1 VYWRLVTS
9 DECRVPEWEG
19 LRAFLEEISAKTH
32 TTPAVFVRVANKG
45 VAGYGTWKCVRRME
59 DGSATE
65 ARRPGGE
72 EEGGSLVSNA
82 WLTIIATPP
91 PCFL

>member
-1 VYWRLVTS
+1 MYWRLVTS

-45 VAGYGTWKCVRRME
+45 VAVYGTWKCVRRME

-65 ARRPGGE
+65 ARRPGGPE
-72 EEGGSLVSNA
+72 ERRKEGGLF
-82 WLTIIATPP
+82 LT
-91 PCFL
+91 LG